1 MLKGYIFYRFVRTTF
16 ISSFLLSLILFTLQF
31 TRLGTILLGLP
42 LEDLLGFLL
51 VWSVFYTYFFLPD
64 GIVIATGFL
73 INSFKER
80 KLLHVFYSFRVSERK
95 LLYFFFIPF
104 LSIYLLLVGFSQTLL
119 EEKVAFVRKN
129 LVYKFQES
137 FFKEIPPKTFINL
150 GGVVIHA
157 EGRTGNKLR
166 NIFFKFGEITILAK
180 GLEYKGN
187 GLFEFTRGT
196 VITEEEKIFVIQFE
210 KYLLNVRQFEKKGL
224 REKRLRESK
233 FINIANTL
241 ITPFLFLGVFYI
253 CLRKCNKITHLYV
266 LVSAFILFHQIIVFI
281 LKILL

>member
-1 MLKGYIFYRFVRTTF
+1 M
-16 ISSFLLSLILFTLQF
+16 
-31 TRLGTILLGLP
+31 GLP

-64 GIVIATGFL
+64 GIILATAFL

-80 KLLHVFYSFRVSERK
+80 KLIQVFYSFRISESR

-137 FFKEIPPKTFINL
+137 FFKEIPTKTFINF

-157 EGRTGNKLR
+157 EGRSGNKLR
-166 NIFFKFGEITILAK
+166 NIFFKFGEITILAEN
-180 GLEYKGN
+180 LEYKGN
-187 GLFEFTRGT
+187 GLFEFTKGT

-210 KYLLNVRQFEKKGL
+210 KYLLNIRQFEKKGL

-253 CLRKCNKITHLYV
+253 CLRK
-266 LVSAFILFHQIIVFI
+266 
-281 LKILL
+281 

>member
-16 ISSFLLSLILFTLQF
+16 MASFLLSLILFTLQF

-42 LEDLLGFLL
+42 PEDLLGFLL

-64 GIVIATGFL
+64 GIILATAFL

-80 KLLHVFYSFRVSERK
+80 KLIHVFYSFRISERK

-104 LSIYLLLVGFSQTLL
+104 LSVYLLLVGFSQTLL

-129 LVYKFQES
+129 LVYKFQEN
-137 FFKEIPPKTFINL
+137 FFKEIPTKTFINF

-157 EGRTGNKLR
+157 EERTGNKLR

-180 GLEYKGN
+180 TLEYRGN
-187 GLFEFTRGT
+187 GLFEFSKGT
-196 VITEEEKIFVIQFE
+196 VITEEEKIFVIRFE
-210 KYLLNVRQFEKKGL
+210 KYLLNIRQFEKKEL
-224 REKRLRESK
+224 RERRLRESK
-233 FINIANTL
+233 FINIANAL
-241 ITPFLFLGVFYI
+241 ITPFLFLGVFYT
-253 CLRKCNKITHLYV
+253 CLRKCNRITHSYA
-266 LVSAFILFHQIIVFI
+266 LVSAFILFHQIIIFI
-281 LKILL
+281 MKILL